1 MKAFVIAACSAMA
14 LFAASNTASADA
26 ESCRKVK
33 LSDLSWTD
41 LSLTNATASL
51 LLQGLGYEPEQILL
65 GLPVTFESLKNKDID
80 VFLGNWLPVQE
91 KEFKSYIDNGE
102 VDVITTNLTG
112 AKFTLAVPSYV
123 AHEGVASYDDLA
135 KHADKFGSKIYG
147 IEAGSNQPLLDMI
160 AAGRHGLKDW
170 EVVESSEA
178 GMLTEVGKRAKDKE
192 WIVFLA
198 WAPHPMNINFDL
210 TYLSGGDQEYG
221 PNFGGATVRT
231 LTRKGYKAECPNV
244 TKLLENLHF
253 DIDYENKGMNEI
265 MTNGAEAPAAARKMI
280 AENPG
285 KLTEWLKDVKTFD
298 GGNGYEAVKAT
309 LLSN

>member
-14 LFAASNTASADA
+14 LFAASNTASADT
-26 ESCRKVK
+26 ETCRKVK

-265 MTNGAEAPAAARKMI
+265 MTNSAEAPAAARKMI

-298 GGNGYEAVKAT
+298 GGNGYDAVKAT

>member
-1 MKAFVIAACSAMA
+1 MA

-102 VDVITTNLTG
+102 VDVVTTNLTG

-231 LTRKGYKAECPNV
+231 LSRKGYKAECPNV

-285 KLTEWLKDVKTFD
+285 KLSEWLKDVKTFD
-298 GGNGYEAVKAT
+298 GGNGYEAVKAS

>member
-1 MKAFVIAACSAMA
+1 
-14 LFAASNTASADA
+14 
-26 ESCRKVK
+26 
-33 LSDLSWTD
+33 
-41 LSLTNATASL
+41 
-51 LLQGLGYEPEQILL
+51 
-65 GLPVTFESLKNKDID
+65 
-80 VFLGNWLPVQE
+80 
-91 KEFKSYIDNGE
+91 
-102 VDVITTNLTG
+102 
-112 AKFTLAVPSYV
+112 
-123 AHEGVASYDDLA
+123 
-135 KHADKFGSKIYG
+135 
-147 IEAGSNQPLLDMI
+147 
-160 AAGRHGLKDW
+160 
-170 EVVESSEA
+170 
-178 GMLTEVGKRAKDKE
+178 
-192 WIVFLA
+192 
-198 WAPHPMNINFDL
+198 MNINFDL